1 MLHNV
6 TNLNKGV
13 FLKGMVRYKRN
24 IKSGVVRIP
33 QEVKEAFGDE
43 IIMLPNLK
51 SMAIYPA
58 MEKKENVIRSLQLI
72 IRELKQE
79 LEGEEEDDRG

>member
-1 MLHNV
+1 MLHIV
-6 TNLNKGV
+6 TSLSKEV

-33 QEVKEAFGDE
+33 KEVKEAFGDE
-43 IIMLPNLK
+43 IIMLPNLR

-58 MEKKENVIRSLQLI
+58 KEKKENVIRSLQLI
-72 IRELKQE
+72 IRDLKQE
-79 LEGEEEDDRG
+79 LEGGEKDDRE